1 MRGAEDEPV
10 HEMCHTLQQALA
22 PGESLAEI
30 AINGEVTGADVDDD
44 NSDNEVYDNTDELDK
59 EAAAVAMN
67 EVDDDAQRVVMASD
81 VDEDE
86 LEAPEEETEGDFV
99 AVARQMTADIDK
111 NGFNLLGLYNLWM
124 KGSDQLAKD
133 DIKKKRVG
141 GRRRLNRKLQLARAT
156 ARAEKAI
163 SDSMQNQKLNEDE
176 GEPIDTLWTRLRRN
190 TSKFHI

>member
-1 MRGAEDEPV
+1 M
-10 HEMCHTLQQALA
+10 
-22 PGESLAEI
+22 
-30 AINGEVTGADVDDD
+30 DDD

-111 NGFNLLGLYNLWM
+111 NGFNLLGLYNLWL

-133 DIKKKRVG
+133 DIKKKRVNG
-141 GRRRLNRKLQLARAT
+141 SRFDQAEARTRRLKPRLHARAMPAPASGRGAGT
-156 ARAEKAI
+156 IWR
-163 SDSMQNQKLNEDE
+163 S
-176 GEPIDTLWTRLRRN
+176 
-190 TSKFHI
+190 